1 MKFSDGKSE
10 IFAGIS
16 ISQFY
21 ATREIR
27 ENQMHMKN

>member
-1 MKFSDGKSE
+1 MGKSE
-10 IFAGIS
+10 FFAGIS

-27 ENQMHMKN
+27 ENQMHVKN